1 MTHRPGVPKP
11 GVPKPELPTVGL
23 PTPGLPTPG
32 LPTPGLPT
40 PGERRPRPQ
49 YGEYATPQEQAKVIA
64 ESLPPIS
71 SLLVPLVMAPSPKA
85 PDAVTRVSTRPPSAS
100 RRPRRWD
107 FILSAALL
115 GYATINVIAQLI
127 ARDTLAAVAKQ
138 FFIGQG
144 IGDYTPTA
152 LTANLGNALNVIT
165 LALFLLTVLVTV
177 WTLRRGR
184 VAFWVPIA
192 GGALAIIVAIVFI
205 VILLQS
211 DPAFTAYLD
220 RTRR

>member
-1 MTHRPGVPKP
+1 MTARPE
-11 GVPKPELPTVGL
+11 VPKPELTIPGL
-23 PTPGLPTPG
+23 STPGLPTPG

-49 YGEYATPQEQAKVIA
+49 YGEYATPQEQAKIIA
-64 ESLPPIS
+64 ESLPPVS
-71 SLLVPLVMAPSPKA
+71 SLLVPHVTPTSPKV
-85 PDAVTRVSTRPPSAS
+85 PDAVTRVSTPEPSAP

-115 GYATINVIAQLI
+115 GYATINVIAQLV

-138 FFIGQG
+138 FFISQG

-152 LTANLGNALNVIT
+152 LAASLGNALNVIT

-192 GGALAIIVAIVFI
+192 GGALAIIVAIVFV
-205 VILLQS
+205 VILLQA